1 MGNVI
6 CLGHWKGTENSI
18 CMVAGNEQDIVPYPL
33 QNGYRKFRDFL
44 KKEISSVP
52 GNLIFLVHF
61 LLKFHIWKC
70 RFCCSVIEFCCF
82 FCIFKKILRW
92 LPLHWIFYVFL
103 Q

>member
-6 CLGHWKGTENSI
+6 CQGHWKGTENSI
-18 CMVAGNEQDIVPYPL
+18 CMVAGNEQEIVPYPL

-44 KKEISSVP
+44 KKEISSSLP

-70 RFCCSVIEFCCF
+70 RFCCSDCFCKTE
-82 FCIFKKILRW
+82 IGLEQYIK
-92 LPLHWIFYVFL
+92 P
-103 Q
+103 